1 MKKLFLG
8 ISILIFIFGVSATAI
23 ATSFHLTNW
32 GNWGNAESGD
42 PAITIG
48 LGNSDSTVIS
58 YLSLKA
64 GSESN
69 RKQLVASIIEIV
81 ANRVLEISL
90 RIKPSTID
98 RGAPVPEP
106 ATMLLLGAGLI
117 GLAGFGRKKILKK
130 NKS

>member
-23 ATSFHLTNW
+23 ATPMPGTFS
-32 GNWGNAESGD
+32 GNEVDFGD
-42 PAITIG
+42 PASTTG
-48 LGNSDSTVIS
+48 FWNSDSTVIS